1 MELGRPGMG
10 LTERKGSK
18 NCIQAIY
25 REWREPGTVKPVTR
39 REQLGPGRASDH
51 TYWPRPPSCPQGHDE
66 LKQQWEQLRFR
77 RQESPWQQDS
87 SCRQTPLQFTRS
99 FLSLGKLLAQR
110 EQNGHGWHL
119 LLILSLSIL
128 EIGGER

>member
-1 MELGRPGMG
+1 MITFSKTLFNGRVLQLG
-10 LTERKGSK
+10 
-18 NCIQAIY
+18 IQDKFWLISLS
-25 REWREPGTVKPVTR
+25 PLKPVTR